1 MEKNVITQLNVNI
14 SPEESIWQTL
24 EPLPHKVSGSLR
36 KHVGDNMGFRP
47 LFSPHGTHYINRMQ
61 STYVRFVNLIAIRY
75 YDSFRERHQFC
86 KQTDETQEY
95 NSIFSKLKR
104 LFKRS

>member
-1 MEKNVITQLNVNI
+1 MINQLRIHI

-47 LFSPHGTHYINRMQ
+47 LFSPHGTHYVNKMQ
-61 STYVRFVNLIAIRY
+61 SHYVQLINQMTIRY
-75 YDSFRERHQFC
+75 YDEFRNRHQFG
-86 KQTDETQEY
+86 KQTDKVEY
-95 NSIFSKLKR
+95 TSVFDKLK
-104 LFKRS
+104 KNI

>member
-1 MEKNVITQLNVNI
+1 MITQIHTSIDPEIRMWGTFSDNVRYVGRNN
-14 SPEESIWQTL
+14 QTI
-24 EPLPHKVSGSLR
+24 R
-36 KHVGDNMGFRP
+36 TYVGDKMGFRP
-47 LFSPHGTHYINRMQ
+47 QFTPHGTHYINTMQ
-61 STYVRFVNLIAIRY
+61 SNYIRLVNLMAIRY
-75 YDSFRERHQFC
+75 YDSFKERHQFC